1 MGLIFRKTKKLGK
14 NTRANVTKSGVS
26 VTRKFG
32 PLSINSRGRVTLRLF
47 KGMSWRI
54 FG

>member
-1 MGLIFRKTKKLGK
+1 MGLIFRKSKKLGK
-14 NTRANVTKSGVS
+14 NTRAHVTKSGVS

-54 FG
+54 F

>member
-1 MGLIFRKTKKLGK
+1 MGLIFRKTKKLGR
-14 NTRANVTKSGVS
+14 NTRAYATKSGVS

-54 FG
+54 L